1 MNVAVLADIHGNL
14 PALEA
19 VLKEPEIED
28 AEQIVLLGDI
38 ALGPMPGQTLDRLAS
53 FGDRAIWVHGNCER
67 ELLDAFSE
75 ALDDGPH
82 AGAARG
88 AAAMMSRWHRELIN
102 DLPMSVS
109 LPFGDLGT
117 ALFCHATP
125 RRDDEFV
132 LVDSPV
138 SVWEDALAGFAA
150 DLFVLGHTHMQFD
163 RLVAGRRVV
172 NAGSVGMP
180 YGSEGACW
188 ALITDRDVRLRQTRY
203 DVDDARRQIED
214 SGFPSAAQ
222 WARDYV
228 VHPPSDVEALAAF
241 SELVARD
248 S

>member
-1 MNVAVLADIHGNL
+1 MNIAVLADIHGNL

-19 VLKEPEIED
+19 VLKEPEVRD
-28 AEQIVLLGDI
+28 AERVVLLGDI
-38 ALGPMPGQTLDRLAS
+38 ALGPMPGQTLDRLAAL
-53 FGDRAIWVHGNCER
+53 DRAIWVHGNCER
-67 ELLDAFSE
+67 ELLE
-75 ALDDGPH
+75 ALSGVLDDGPH
-82 AGAARG
+82 ASVARD
-88 AAAMMSRWHRELIN
+88 AAAMMSRRHRQLIS

-109 LPFGDLGT
+109 LNVGDLGT

-138 SVWEDALAGFAA
+138 SVWEDALAGSAA

-180 YGSEGACW
+180 YGSQGACW
-188 ALITDRDVRLRQTRY
+188 ALITDRDVRLRQIRY
-203 DVDDARRQIED
+203 DIDDARRQIEEP
-214 SGFPSAAQ
+214 GFPSAAQ
-222 WARDYV
+222 WAQDYV
-228 VHPPSDVEALAAF
+228 VHPPSDVEALTAF
-241 SELVARD
+241 SKLAARN